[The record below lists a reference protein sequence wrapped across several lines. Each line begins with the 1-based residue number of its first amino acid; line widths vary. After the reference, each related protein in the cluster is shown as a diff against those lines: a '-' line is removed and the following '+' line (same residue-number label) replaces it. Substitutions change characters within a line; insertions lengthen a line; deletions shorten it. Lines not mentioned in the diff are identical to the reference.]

1 MIFGPRTRFNTLLLL
16 LLPPLPFPTVPLYL
30 SRLYSSIL
38 SSFISFTQPPLSL
51 SLSFSLLFSSLQK
64 PSLRP
69 DSCQKPGGYLVPRL
83 FPSFDTRTAAERTKG
98 RRGRG
103 RETAESSPTNR
114 RLRISL
120 LPPSRKVPPASLRKV
135 VEQRVRERRRRG
147 ARLTTWLVDRT
158 RSCRIER
165 VDLTV

>member
-51 SLSFSLLFSSLQK
+51 SLSLLFSSLQK

-135 VEQRVRERRRRG
+135 VAGTEGERAKEEG
-147 ARLTTWLVDRT
+147 
-158 RSCRIER
+158 S
-165 VDLTV
+165 